1 MVLSTMGAVAT
12 ETVLTTAVVMETV
25 LMASVGTE
33 VQLIIYKYRKKEK
46 NHTFRRGDCPCWWL
60 VTEKQ

>member
-12 ETVLTTAVVMETV
+12 ETVLATAVVMETV

-33 VQLIIYKYRKKEK
+33 EQLIIYKYRKKEK
-46 NHTFRRGDCPCWWL
+46 NHAFRRGD
-60 VTEKQ
+60 